1 MKKSINN
8 EKNYYNKDLEE
19 IIKQYIT
26 KEQYGNFA
34 IILEEIFQRRAY
46 EFNFSNEHIAEEL
59 SYFCN
64 NIKKIEF
71 ASNLKVGKTS
81 RIMGVYIPAECCIRI
96 NQDYFNELKKTAS
109 IQDFGER
116 IFQTLTHEC
125 YHAIEYRHPYQGLS
139 YYDPIED
146 EWKGTA
152 LDEIF
157 VETAADRASTS
168 RTSEDAQKYRRNTNG
183 YPNLTFLTNML
194 SASIGTTE
202 KELLRAGIQNRDELM
217 TVFYSQFPDT
227 IIEKQESHDILE
239 NIESCL
245 DVVYNI
251 SYYSGEG
258 KTAIQIEMDKE
269 LIEESLINL
278 YKNIFCLAEMQ
289 IANIETEVSLK
300 DISHLVY
307 RYKKLDKI
315 MQDSLSEFEWYGD
328 IEHGVAKRIISK
340 TEIIKTKMMNQIV
353 GLEILAKQ
361 GYKIKDSE
369 RIKEFTNIAKKGD
382 LLEYIPLLKEYGIE
396 VENIVDSNI
405 SDRTLDMTIS
415 NYVMKEDFDNGKTWD
430 NESVVIVLD
439 RIFTNYMKENGL
451 YDTKQTEELVIVENP
466 KKVSESPM
474 IDDELSTVELPV
486 INKLIEQKAL
496 QKNKLNIIKE
506 FVNKFTNPFRN
517 IITKFKNR
525 NSTKLDFGENGKYTK
540 TDYYTNLAI
549 NKIKQ
554 GRKEVKIQNNLDKYK
569 EDVSSQILQ
578 IENLKAGT
586 NKSQNKGEDDT
597 SR

>member
-1 MKKSINN
+1 M
-8 EKNYYNKDLEE
+8 EE

-46 EFNFSNEHIAEEL
+46 EFNFSSEHIAEEL

-81 RIMGVYIPAECCIRI
+81 RTMGVYIPAECCIRI
-96 NQDYFNELKKTAS
+96 NQDYFNEFKKTAS

-278 YKNIFCLAEMQ
+278 YKNIFGLAEMQ

-474 IDDELSTVELPV
+474 IDDDQSTIELPV

-506 FVNKFTNPFRN
+506 FVNKFTNQFRN

-525 NSTKLDFGENGKYTK
+525 NSAKLDFVENGKYTK

-554 GRKEVKIQNNLDKYK
+554 ERKEVKIQNNLDKYK

-578 IENLKAGT
+578 IENLKSGT